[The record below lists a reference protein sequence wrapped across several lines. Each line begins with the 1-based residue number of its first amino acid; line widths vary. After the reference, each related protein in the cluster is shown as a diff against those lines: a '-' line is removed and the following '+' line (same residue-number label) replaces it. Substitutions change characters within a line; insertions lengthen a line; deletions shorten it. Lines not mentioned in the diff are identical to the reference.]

1 MIIWQ
6 EGEYR
11 VWQHPH
17 LQVYH
22 IQKWMLGDCSRSYGQ
37 SYDYRTIK
45 EVFSIKA
52 VNEWYREIKNPKT
65 DD

>member
-22 IQKWMLGDCSRSYGQ
+22 IQKWMLGDCPRSYEQ
-37 SYDYRTIK
+37 TYDYRTIK
-45 EVFSIKA
+45 EVFSIDE
-52 VNEWYREIKNPKT
+52 VNEWYRETKNSKINN
-65 DD
+65 